1 MKLSSCPLR
10 QQARVVS
17 LGIETSRLRARELGL
32 RPGAVVRVTQRTLF
46 GGTVVD
52 VAGTRLALD
61 RASASRIL
69 VEPLAGVP
77 MPRSLA

>member
-1 MKLSSCPLR
+1 MKLCSWPIR
-10 QQARVVS
+10 KQARVVS
-17 LGIETSRLRARELGL
+17 LGIETCHLRARELGL
-32 RPGAVVRVTQRTLF
+32 RPGAVVRITQRTLF

-69 VEPLAGVP
+69 VEPLDGVP
-77 MPRSLA
+77 MPRALS